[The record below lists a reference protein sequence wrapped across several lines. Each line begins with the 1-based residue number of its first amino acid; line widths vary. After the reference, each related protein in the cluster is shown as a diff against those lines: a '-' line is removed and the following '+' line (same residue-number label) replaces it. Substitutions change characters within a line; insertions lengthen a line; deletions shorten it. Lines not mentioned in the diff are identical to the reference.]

1 MSRSNSG
8 ADRWARLLSCLATI
22 LLFACAGLLQ
32 VRAQTLAGAEY
43 FWDTDPGAGSGVAVT
58 APAAESLVLGQDG
71 VPALDVD
78 VSGLSVGLHRL
89 GYRVRD
95 GAGRWSEVVWL
106 PVEVFDIASVVGAVS
121 QWPSGSAPKSLAAA
135 EYFWDTDPGPGSGV
149 AVATSTTETLV
160 LGQDGVPSLN
170 LDMTSLSAGLHQ
182 LGYRVRD
189 VSGRWSE
196 VTWVPVEIETTSAVL
211 GAVTGWPA
219 ASASGRLVAAEYF
232 WDTDPGL
239 GSATVVSVAA
249 AESLILGQ
257 DGVPLLD
264 LDATGLSLGVHELGY
279 RVRDGAGRWSETTR
293 LSVEV
298 QSGAP
303 IIQVNGVVS
312 STNRHDF
319 LTHDEVEVSIS
330 TLFPG
335 GSVYYTLD
343 GSEPDFASTPYTV
356 PFRIAPPASVRAV
369 AYDSD
374 LVNVEFTGPVELV
387 FIPSYTLTDT
397 TPGGGGVVFDPP
409 GGTTVGTYAS
419 NTVVSVTATNLAGWT
434 FMRWEGDASGT
445 GTNTTVTMNRAK
457 TLRAVFGAGVSTVV
471 TGGAANGSVVKS
483 PDAALYP
490 YGTLVRLSA
499 VPTSTKY
506 FFRWTPT
513 NYLALNPLTLT
524 LTNTGLSATA
534 QFANLGTGNRTLT
547 VMIDGGGTVT
557 RSPESL
563 FYASGTSVTL
573 TPVPDNGWIFSSW
586 SGAVTGADNPLS
598 LNMDASKVVTATFVA
613 TGGEPPSINLEP
625 IGQTNVVGSTI
636 TMEVTATGTAPLRY
650 QWKKDNQN
658 LLDATNAVLSVSN
671 ATSANDGEY
680 HVVVSNSAGSVP
692 SRKVQVR
699 LVLPARFLPG
709 LVSWWPADGNAND
722 LFAGRDGSLGNGAT
736 FVVDGRS
743 GQAFSFNGA
752 GSVVQLPSFTQ
763 TELTV
768 ALWFRT
774 SSSGYLWDKNFNGS
788 GYNLPFLLTVDPGGT
803 VSLGMGTG
811 AADGPAWITSSRSYN
826 DNQWHHVSA
835 SYDGRDMVLY
845 LDGRFEARLL
855 FGRPMLQSGQPVAL
869 GRWSGAD
876 AGFYA
881 GSIDEVALYDRAI
894 SPVDIASVYRFGVD
908 GRIPGGSAPFIFEQ
922 PLSGVVNAGS
932 DVSLHVGAV
941 GQEPLSYQWLF
952 NGQPIPEATSP
963 TLTLTRAQPR
973 QTGNYSVRVSNA
985 DGADTSQVARVEIE
999 TGFTSVTS
1007 GPVVSD
1013 GQSAFGA
1020 GWVDYDQDGWPD
1032 LIIANGN
1039 NFGGQ
1044 PKANNL
1050 FYHNNRDGTFGVA
1063 PGSPVNQTP
1072 GYYRGVVAA
1081 DFNNDGRP
1089 DIYVQGCCG
1098 AGTANQY
1105 FQNLGN
1111 GQFRSVDAG
1120 AFTAAYANSQSAA
1133 VADYDR
1139 DGFLD
1144 VFVSNY
1150 GAGNMLFRNQG
1161 DGLFALA
1168 SGAVSSGV
1176 FPTYGSSWADYDNDG
1191 WPDLFIANFGQANRL
1206 YRNQRD
1212 GSFVEASSGALTSDV
1227 AFTKSVAWA
1236 DFDNDGDLDVIVM
1249 NGNGGEPVLYRND
1262 LGSYTRL
1269 ASSVLGM
1276 PGGEYSGVAWGD
1288 YDNDGFIDVILTGTD
1303 FTKLLRNRGDGT
1315 FALISTSA
1323 ATRTNTSG
1331 GGEGAAAVSWV
1342 DYDRD
1347 GFLDLYVGQS
1357 GNDLLLHNSGNS
1369 NHWLRVRCVTAE
1381 GGRDAIGAKVRVT
1394 SVVGGSSVTQRRD
1407 ITAGEGY
1414 FGQSEP
1420 VAHFGLGDA
1429 TTVAALRVEWPSGQV
1444 MTLTNVAVNQ
1454 HLTLTELPVKLRR
1467 SLLALVPGAHGAF
1480 EVLPGT
1486 NQFTYQWRF
1495 QGNNLVGETNRVLA
1509 FPSAT
1514 IGQAGDYSVLLSDGN
1529 RIAEVFTRL
1538 DVATGL
1544 GVEQIARWGFEGNYQ
1559 DSTGFG
1565 NHAIPEGG
1573 VRFMDGVQGQGI
1585 QFVARGDDV
1594 RVPTSE
1600 SINIGTGPGFTIS
1613 MWIRP
1618 DSLLD
1623 AQALAEWAPI
1633 ESGRWRLHFFIQ
1645 SNYLV
1650 EGLRKSL
1657 WLNLGGATQ
1666 ASAESSA
1673 VLTEGEYQ
1681 LVTVTYDRAK
1691 GEARFYRNG
1700 LGAGTAKLGSVE
1712 PDAAGD
1718 LYLGTR
1724 LYSNRGN
1731 DFVGFMD
1738 EVGVWRR
1745 ALSEAEVAALYSLQT
1760 TEWLKITQHPT
1771 GITNWAGSTI
1781 TLSVAAAGVG
1791 PISYQW
1797 YHGGTPIL
1805 GATESN
1811 LVLTSVRPKQ
1821 SGSYTVRVFN
1831 PLAAVTS
1838 SVAQVQITWPTQLSA
1853 ADGGALTSSGGFTV
1867 GFGVADLNGD
1877 GTNDV
1882 FLPNYGDTPSVMLFG
1897 QAHGSFL
1904 KNDGF
1909 PALFAGNA
1917 FDTPY
1922 VPVFADYDN
1931 DGDLDLYLPF
1941 LQGSDGGPTESRF
1954 YRNEGA
1960 GVFTRLSG
1968 LGPLTDSKL
1977 RSGSAAW
1984 GDLDRDGFVDLVVA
1998 YRDLDTLGL
2007 YRNNGNGT
2015 FTDRSFPLGGGIGG
2029 LGSLALGD
2037 FDGDGWLDVLGVE
2050 SKDPGARVQLLRNL
2064 EGFTF
2069 SEVSTHGINPGP
2081 RAFTAQW
2088 IDYDNDGR
2096 LDVWC
2101 LGWEG
2106 PGRLWRNN
2114 GDSTFAPIHEQ
2125 EGTSTAL
2132 ADFNLDGQIDI
2143 ASGNFQ
2149 MAADLNHDGLPDLL
2163 GSGGRG
2169 VDGRSESFVTN
2180 VWNGA
2185 SWLTVRPLGRA
2196 SNRAGIGARLWVT
2209 SVVDGREVTQTRIIS
2224 SGGGYPIS
2232 GPLEAYFGLG
2242 DATNITTLRAEWP
2255 SGLVTELH
2263 DVAPNQ
2269 ILTVEELPVG
2279 TPVVRVDGTF
2289 SATARHEFLT
2299 HDEVEVTIQT
2309 SYPGG
2314 VIYYSTDGTA
2324 PDYLSSS
2331 SVRYTGPF
2339 RVRPSATIHAIA
2351 YDGDPLVLYN
2361 QERPLGAPVELVYV
2375 PSYTLTDTTP
2385 GGGVV
2390 LFDSPGGT
2398 YRSNTVVQVTA
2409 QAAAGWQ
2416 FMRWEGAASGTE
2428 STTSV
2433 RVDRA
2438 LEVRAVFGTEL
2449 VSRVSGTGGV
2459 VTNSPASGPYAY
2471 GSRLW
2476 VSAVPAADKFF
2487 SRWTVTTPSSTNQ
2500 VLDLPLVLTVTNA
2513 FQTNT
2518 AFFGTTG
2525 TGRALTL
2532 FVKGPGAIER
2542 SPSQIGSYT
2551 ANQVVT
2557 LTPRPDPGWVF
2568 SGWSGDATG
2577 TQNPLNLTLNTS
2589 KTVTAT
2595 FASETQG
2602 VSIRSP
2608 GNGTEFAL
2616 PSTITIEAGLVDFAA
2631 TRVEFFDGL
2640 TKLGE
2645 TLAGPF
2651 HFIWNNATEGNHSLT
2666 AKATDATGAVHTST
2680 PVVIRVSIPPTI
2692 SVQPQHRT
2700 VVVGANAEFSVSAE
2714 GTAPLSYQWRTNGVD
2729 LAGANAA
2736 TYALTATS
2744 AMRGTTDYTVVV
2756 ANSVGRSTSAVAV
2769 LTVSDLPPQTITFAP
2784 LANRNLTN
2792 SPFVLSA
2799 TSSAGLPVSFSLVS
2813 GPARLTN
2820 DVLHLTGAGTVT
2832 VRASQAGSPSVAPA
2846 QSVDQTFT
2854 VGLPAAAEVRAD
2866 QGQSVTITPG
2876 ASSVAGLVYAIERH
2890 PASGAVVVDD
2900 NRLVYTPVPSF
2911 YGLVDFA
2918 YRITDPVSGV
2928 QTSGLA
2934 VNVVVLGVEA
2944 TFSLD
2949 KSTYSVGEGAGFVL
2963 VTIRKNVSKE
2973 ATVNLTLIDASA
2985 KLGPSPEGDY
2995 TSQVNSLAFASG
3007 ETSKLLSISIN
3018 PDEVFEGDE
3027 FFELEISAANPS
3039 TVAGVTKATITIVDD
3054 DSDLVS
3060 KLFVEPGPEPEHTG
3074 RLQMELMPPGV
3085 AGLWRFV
3092 GQRQWSTNTAISEGM
3107 PAGDYEIEFKPVNGF
3122 AHPLPISVTLTNNL
3136 TTNYTAYYIP
3146 TSTSRVGDL
3155 KIELTG
3161 TALGGWKF
3169 VEEPDS
3175 AYRPSGTT
3183 LVGLNAGVYTVQLK
3197 PVDGLLTPGNM
3208 NVEVKVIAP
3217 QTYTAA
3223 YAPAPPA
3230 NSVRT
3235 KPAVTATTDLNYKYV
3250 GEISRGDGELGTG
3263 FVVNEHVVLTAGHVL
3278 LDSRTLGPAK
3288 RVRWHFQ
3295 RQRGVYEP
3303 RPQIPRGWNLYAG
3316 YAAQRT
3322 NDGVH
3327 FPSTP
3332 LSQNLDAA
3340 AMFFTEPAGRGGYS
3354 GYLASTNSPNEWLSG
3369 TEDKVITGYPIDGIP
3384 SLDQGKIHE
3393 TPQRRVRLTKV
3404 AGLTEGH
3411 LYSSSE
3417 LLSYPG
3423 NSGGPLSVLYSG
3435 KFYPAAIFVASDADR
3450 IYLRALDHKI
3460 VQMINSAELSGRYG
3474 TNATGGGVPKPPA
3487 PHEEVPDEIG
3497 SIQVTVV
3504 PTEAIDA
3511 GAGWR
3516 VVNGNPD
3523 YVTTSPKLMDVLT
3536 FGYELEFKEA
3546 NGFATP
3552 AKIVVQGVA
3561 GTTNDLVVRYKRTQT
3576 LSFPAIANQTL
3587 GVGPLRL
3594 GATASSGLP
3603 TAYEVVTGPATLSGE
3618 MLTLNAAGTVT
3629 VRARQDGN
3637 DDFAAAVS
3645 MERTFVVSSVTSTT
3659 RTISGTVSYYNSGIR
3674 VPGVEVTLSGDA
3686 ARTVTTGTDGSYSF
3700 TVAAPG
3706 NYTVTPSKLFESPP
3720 VQGVSTL
3727 DITFIRRQILGI
3739 APLDSAYKQLAADVN
3754 NSATVSTLD
3763 LTHMRRMILGV
3774 TNNLP
3779 SGLWRFVRSDQTFAD
3794 VKGPWDAEGRRVYA
3808 AVNADLVQQ
3817 DFTAVRMGD
3826 ANGSWTVPNP
3836 TPQGLGPLEPGR
3848 SGVTAS
3854 VGPMFRL
3861 PELEV
3866 PLTSGLEIDVPVTAT
3881 GFKSVTSVQFS
3892 MGWDSSILEFVK
3904 VLPAQLVGVGEGSFN
3919 LGNTA
3924 KGRISFSWDDPEGVG
3939 QVLSEKQALFVLRFR
3954 ISQARSPAVGAIE
3967 FLDKPTAREVSM
3979 DYRLIPWQS
3988 GNGALWIGVQRGSLR
4003 AGIERRGE
4011 TGINLVLPMLVGAD
4025 FLIEGSDQLVG
4036 SEWRSMGAVVSGDGT
4051 AKSVALPLDLKR
4063 NGFYRF
4069 RVLPRPLPSGT
4080 ISR

>member
-1 MSRSNSG
+1 
-8 ADRWARLLSCLATI
+8 
-22 LLFACAGLLQ
+22 
-32 VRAQTLAGAEY
+32 
-43 FWDTDPGAGSGVAVT
+43 
-58 APAAESLVLGQDG
+58 
-71 VPALDVD
+71 
-78 VSGLSVGLHRL
+78 
-89 GYRVRD
+89 
-95 GAGRWSEVVWL
+95 
-106 PVEVFDIASVVGAVS
+106 
-121 QWPSGSAPKSLAAA
+121 
-135 EYFWDTDPGPGSGV
+135 
-149 AVATSTTETLV
+149 
-160 LGQDGVPSLN
+160 
-170 LDMTSLSAGLHQ
+170 
-182 LGYRVRD
+182 
-189 VSGRWSE
+189 
-196 VTWVPVEIETTSAVL
+196 
-211 GAVTGWPA
+211 
-219 ASASGRLVAAEYF
+219 
-232 WDTDPGL
+232 
-239 GSATVVSVAA
+239 
-249 AESLILGQ
+249 
-257 DGVPLLD
+257 
-264 LDATGLSLGVHELGY
+264 
-279 RVRDGAGRWSETTR
+279 
-293 LSVEV
+293 
-298 QSGAP
+298 
-303 IIQVNGVVS
+303 
-312 STNRHDF
+312 
-319 LTHDEVEVSIS
+319 
-330 TLFPG
+330 
-335 GSVYYTLD
+335 
-343 GSEPDFASTPYTV
+343 
-356 PFRIAPPASVRAV
+356 
-369 AYDSD
+369 
-374 LVNVEFTGPVELV
+374 
-387 FIPSYTLTDT
+387 
-397 TPGGGGVVFDPP
+397 
-409 GGTTVGTYAS
+409 
-419 NTVVSVTATNLAGWT
+419 
-434 FMRWEGDASGT
+434 
-445 GTNTTVTMNRAK
+445 
-457 TLRAVFGAGVSTVV
+457 
-471 TGGAANGSVVKS
+471 
-483 PDAALYP
+483 
-490 YGTLVRLSA
+490 
-499 VPTSTKY
+499 
-506 FFRWTPT
+506 
-513 NYLALNPLTLT
+513 
-524 LTNTGLSATA
+524 
-534 QFANLGTGNRTLT
+534 
-547 VMIDGGGTVT
+547 
-557 RSPESL
+557 
-563 FYASGTSVTL
+563 
-573 TPVPDNGWIFSSW
+573 
-586 SGAVTGADNPLS
+586 
-598 LNMDASKVVTATFVA
+598 
-613 TGGEPPSINLEP
+613 
-625 IGQTNVVGSTI
+625 
-636 TMEVTATGTAPLRY
+636 
-650 QWKKDNQN
+650 
-658 LLDATNAVLSVSN
+658 
-671 ATSANDGEY
+671 
-680 HVVVSNSAGSVP
+680 
-692 SRKVQVR
+692 
-699 LVLPARFLPG
+699 
-709 LVSWWPADGNAND
+709 
-722 LFAGRDGSLGNGAT
+722 
-736 FVVDGRS
+736 
-743 GQAFSFNGA
+743 
-752 GSVVQLPSFTQ
+752 
-763 TELTV
+763 
-768 ALWFRT
+768 
-774 SSSGYLWDKNFNGS
+774 
-788 GYNLPFLLTVDPGGT
+788 
-803 VSLGMGTG
+803 
-811 AADGPAWITSSRSYN
+811 
-826 DNQWHHVSA
+826 
-835 SYDGRDMVLY
+835 
-845 LDGRFEARLL
+845 
-855 FGRPMLQSGQPVAL
+855 
-869 GRWSGAD
+869 
-876 AGFYA
+876 
-881 GSIDEVALYDRAI
+881 
-894 SPVDIASVYRFGVD
+894 
-908 GRIPGGSAPFIFEQ
+908 
-922 PLSGVVNAGS
+922 
-932 DVSLHVGAV
+932 
-941 GQEPLSYQWLF
+941 
-952 NGQPIPEATSP
+952 
-963 TLTLTRAQPR
+963 
-973 QTGNYSVRVSNA
+973 
-985 DGADTSQVARVEIE
+985 VEIE

-1007 GPVVSD
+1007 GPVVTD

-1020 GWVDYDQDGWPD
+1020 AWVDYDQDGWPD
-1032 LIIANGN
+1032 LVIANGN

-1050 FYHNNRDGTFGVA
+1050 FYHNNRDGTFSVA

-1072 GYYRGVVAA
+1072 GYYRGAVAA

-1120 AFTAAYANSQSAA
+1120 TFTGAYASSHSAA

-1176 FPTYGSSWADYDNDG
+1176 FPTFGSSWADYDDDG

-1262 LGSYTRL
+1262 LGSFTRL

-1276 PGGEYSGVAWGD
+1276 AGGEYSGVAWGD
-1288 YDNDGFIDVILTGTD
+1288 YDNDGFIDLILTGTD

-1315 FALISTSA
+1315 FALVSAST
-1323 ATRTNTSG
+1323 ATRANTSG
-1331 GGEGAAAVSWV
+1331 GAGGAGSVSWV
-1342 DYDRD
+1342 DFDRD

-1357 GNDLLLHNSGNS
+1357 GNDLLLKSLGNS
-1369 NHWLRVRCVTAE
+1369 NHWLRVRCLTAE

-1394 SVVGGSSVTQRRD
+1394 SVVGGNPVTQRRD
-1407 ITAGEGY
+1407 IIAGEGY

-1429 TTVAALRVEWPSGQV
+1429 ATVATLRVEWPSGQV

-1454 HLTLTELPVKLRR
+1454 HLTLTELPVKLKR

-1495 QGNNLVGETNRVLA
+1495 QGSNLVGETNRVLA

-1529 RIAEVFTRL
+1529 RIAELFARL

-1544 GVEQIARWGFEGNYQ
+1544 GAEQIARWGFEGNYQ
-1559 DSTGFG
+1559 DLTGFG

-1633 ESGRWRLHFFIQ
+1633 ESGRWRLHLFIQ

-1650 EGLRKSL
+1650 GGLRRSL
-1657 WLNLGGATQ
+1657 WLNLGEPTQ

-1673 VLTEGEYQ
+1673 VLTEGEDQ

-1700 LGAGTAKLGSVE
+1700 LAAGTANLGNVA

-1724 LYSNRGN
+1724 LYSNRAN

-1745 ALSEAEVAALYSLQT
+1745 ALSEAEVAALHSLQT
-1760 TEWLKITQHPT
+1760 TEWLSLTQQPK
-1771 GITNWAGSTI
+1771 GMTNSSGSTI
-1781 TLSVAAAGVG
+1781 TLTAAATGVG
-1791 PISYQW
+1791 PLSYQW
-1797 YHGGTPIL
+1797 YHDGTPIL
-1805 GATESN
+1805 GATEPS
-1811 LVLTSVRPKQ
+1811 LILGSVRPNQ
-1821 SGSYTVRVFN
+1821 SGVYTVRVSN
-1831 PLAAVTS
+1831 SVTSLTS
-1838 SVAQVQITWPTQLSA
+1838 SVAHVLITWRTQLEA
-1853 ADGGALTSSGGFTV
+1853 ADGGALTSSGGTTV
-1867 GFGVADLNGD
+1867 GFGVADLNAD
-1877 GTNDV
+1877 GVNDV
-1882 FLPNYGDTPSVMLFG
+1882 FLPNNGDTPSVMLFG
-1897 QAHGSFL
+1897 QGNGRFV
-1904 KNDGF
+1904 KNEGF
-1909 PALFAGNA
+1909 PELFAGHPW
-1917 FDTPY
+1917 DSPY
-1922 VPVFADYDN
+1922 IPAFADTDN

-1941 LQGSDGGPTESRF
+1941 AQGSDGGPTESRF
-1954 YRNEGA
+1954 YRNEGG

-1968 LGPLTDSKL
+1968 LGLLTDSKR
-1977 RSGSAAW
+1977 RSYSAAW

-1998 YRDLDTLGL
+1998 YADRNTLGI
-2007 YRNNGNGT
+2007 YRNNGDGT
-2015 FTDRSFPLGGGIGG
+2015 FTDRSVLFVDGIGG
-2029 LGSLALGD
+2029 FGSVALGD
-2037 FDGDGWLDVLGVE
+2037 LNGDGWLDVLAVE
-2050 SKDPGARVQLLRNL
+2050 SKDPDARVRLLRNTK
-2064 EGFTF
+2064 GFTF
-2069 SEVSTHGINPGP
+2069 SEVSDHRIVPGP
-2081 RAFTAQW
+2081 RVFTAQW
-2088 IDYDNDGR
+2088 VDYDNDGHQ
-2096 LDVWC
+2096 DIGCFGWDG
-2101 LGWEG
+2101 LG
-2106 PGRLWRNN
+2106 RMWRNN
-2114 GDSTFAPIHEQ
+2114 GDSTFALIHEQ

-2169 VDGRSESFVTN
+2169 TDGRSEVLLTN

-2185 SWLTVRPLGRA
+2185 SWLTVRPVGRA
-2196 SNRAGIGARLWVT
+2196 SNRAGIGARLWLT
-2209 SVVDGREVTQTRIIS
+2209 STGGGRELTQNRMIS

-2242 DATNITTLRAEWP
+2242 DATNITTLRVEWP

-2279 TPVVRVDGTF
+2279 TPVVRVNGRF
-2289 SATARHEFLT
+2289 SATSRHEFLT
-2299 HDEVEVTIQT
+2299 QAESDVTIRT

-2314 VIYYSTDGTA
+2314 VIYYTTNGTA
-2324 PDYLSSS
+2324 PDYLSSG

-2339 RVRPSATIHAIA
+2339 RVRPSASIQAIA
-2351 YDGDPLVLYN
+2351 YDGDPLVLYD
-2361 QERPLGAPVELVYV
+2361 QERPLGAPVELVFV
-2375 PSYTLTDTTP
+2375 PSYAITNTTP

-2390 LFDSPGGT
+2390 LFDPPGGI
-2398 YRSNTVVQVTA
+2398 YPSNTVVQATA
-2409 QAAAGWQ
+2409 QPAAGWQ
-2416 FMRWEGAASGTE
+2416 FMRWEGAASGTG

-2438 LEVRAVFGTEL
+2438 LELKAVFGTE
-2449 VSRVSGTGGV
+2449 VASRVSGTGGV
-2459 VTNSPASGPYAY
+2459 VTNNPAGGLYAY

-2476 VSAVPAADKFF
+2476 VSAVPAVDKFF
-2487 SRWTVTTPSSTNQ
+2487 SRWTVTTLTSTNQ
-2500 VLDLPLVLTVTNA
+2500 VLDLPLALTITNA
-2513 FQTNT
+2513 FQTNV

-2525 TGRALTL
+2525 SGRSLTL
-2532 FVKGPGAIER
+2532 FVKGPGAVER
-2542 SPSQIGSYT
+2542 SPSQIGSYA

-2568 SGWSGDATG
+2568 SGWTGDVTG
-2577 TQNPLNLTLNTS
+2577 TQNPLNLTLDTS
-2589 KTVTAT
+2589 KTLTAV
-2595 FASETQG
+2595 FVSETQG

-2608 GNGTEFAL
+2608 GAGTEFAA
-2616 PSTITIEAGLVDFAA
+2616 PASIPIEAGLVDFAA
-2631 TRVEFFDGL
+2631 TRVEFFDGP

-2645 TLAGPF
+2645 SVASPF
-2651 HFIWNNATEGNHSLT
+2651 NFVWSTSAEGLHSLT
-2666 AKATDATGAVHTST
+2666 AKATDATGASFTSA
-2680 PVVIRVSIPPTI
+2680 PVVIRISNPPVITG
-2692 SVQPQHRT
+2692 QPQART
-2700 VVVGANAEFSVSAE
+2700 VVVGAGAEFSVVAS
-2714 GTAPLSYQWRTNGVD
+2714 GSAPLSYQWRTNGVD

-2756 ANSVGRSTSAVAV
+2756 ANSVGRATSAVAV

-2792 SPFVLSA
+2792 SPFALSA
-2799 TSSAGLPVSFSLVS
+2799 TSSAGLPVGFSLVS

-2820 DVLHLTGAGTVT
+2820 DVMYLTGVGTVT

-2846 QSVDQTFT
+2846 QSVDRAFT
-2854 VGLPAAAEVRAD
+2854 VGLPPAAEVRVD
-2866 QGQSVTITPG
+2866 QGQPVTITPC
-2876 ASSVAGLVYAIERH
+2876 ASNVAGLVYTIERQ
-2890 PASGAVVVDD
+2890 PASGTVVVDG

-2911 YGLVDFA
+2911 YGLVDFV

-2928 QTSGLA
+2928 QTPGLA

-2944 TFSLD
+2944 IFSLD
-2949 KSTYSVGEGAGFVL
+2949 QPTYSVGEGAGFVL
-2963 VTIRKNVSKE
+2963 VTVRKNVSKE
-2973 ATVNLTLIDASA
+2973 ATVNVTLIDATA
-2985 KLGPSPEGDY
+2985 KLGPSPAGDY
-2995 TSQVNSLAFASG
+2995 TSQVSSLTFASG

-3039 TVAGVTKATITIVDD
+3039 TVAGVPKATITILDN

-3060 KLFVEPGPEPEHTG
+3060 TVFVEPGPEPEHTG
-3074 RLQMELMPPGV
+3074 RLQMELKPPGV

-3092 GQRQWSTNTAISEGM
+3092 GQRQWSTNMAISEGM
-3107 PAGDYEIEFKPVNGF
+3107 PAGDYEIEFKPVNGY
-3122 AHPLPISVTLTNNL
+3122 AHPLPMSVTLTNNL
-3136 TTNYTAYYIP
+3136 ATNYTAYYIP

-3155 KIELTG
+3155 KIELSG

-3169 VEEPDS
+3169 EEEPDS

-3217 QTYTAA
+3217 QTYTVA

-3303 RPQIPRGWNLYAG
+3303 RPQTPRGWNLYAG

-3322 NDGVH
+3322 NDGVN
-3327 FPSTP
+3327 FSSTP

-3404 AGLTEGH
+3404 GGLTEGH

-3460 VQMINSAELSGRYG
+3460 VKMITAAELSGRYG

-3487 PHEEVPDEIG
+3487 PFEEIPDEIG
-3497 SIQVTVV
+3497 SIQVTLV
-3504 PTEAIDA
+3504 PTEAVDA

-3523 YVTTSPKLMDVLT
+3523 YFTTSPKLMDVLT
-3536 FGYELEFKEA
+3536 FGYELEFKA
-3546 NGFATP
+3546 ATGFVTP
-3552 AKIVVQGVA
+3552 AKMMIQGVA

-3576 LSFPAIANQTL
+3576 LNFPSIANQTL

-3594 GATASSGLP
+3594 VATASSGLP
-3603 TAYEVVTGPATLSGE
+3603 MVYEVVTGPATISGE
-3618 MLTLNAAGTVT
+3618 MLTVTAAGTVT
-3629 VRARQDGN
+3629 VRAKQDGN
-3637 DDFAAAVS
+3637 DEFAQAAPV
-3645 MERTFVVSSVTSTT
+3645 ERTFVVSSVTSTT

-3686 ARTVTTGTDGSYSF
+3686 AQTVTTGTDGNYSF

-3706 NYTVTPSKLFESPP
+3706 NYTVTPTKLFENPAI
-3720 VQGVSTL
+3720 QGVSTL

-3739 APLDSAYKQLAADVN
+3739 APLDSAYKQLAADAN
-3754 NSATVSTLD
+3754 NSASVSTLD

-3779 SGLWRFVRSDQTFAD
+3779 SGLWRFVRSNQTFAD
-3794 VKGPWDAEGRRVYA
+3794 IKTPWDAEGRRVYA
-3808 AVNADLVQQ
+3808 AINADLVQQ

-3826 ANGSWTVPNP
+3826 VNGSWTVPGP
-3836 TPQGLGPLEPGR
+3836 TPQGLGLLDLGR
-3848 SGVTAS
+3848 SGATAS
-3854 VGPMFRL
+3854 KAPLFRL

-3866 PLTSGLEIDVPVTAT
+3866 PLTSGLEVDVPVTAT
-3881 GFKSVTSVQFS
+3881 DFKSVTSVQFS
-3892 MGWDSSILEFVK
+3892 MGWDPSILEFVK
-3904 VLPAQLVGVGEGSFN
+3904 VLPAELVGVGEGNFN

-3924 KGRISFSWDDPEGVG
+3924 IGRISFSWDDPDGVG
-3939 QVLSEKQALFVLRFR
+3939 QALSEKQALFLLRFR
-3954 ISQARSPAVGAIE
+3954 VFQARTPAVGVIE
-3967 FLDKPTAREVSM
+3967 FLDKPTAREVSV
-3979 DYRLIPWQS
+3979 DYRVVPWQS
-3988 GNGALWIGVQRGSLR
+3988 GSGALWMGVQRGGLR

-4011 TGINLVLPMLVGAD
+4011 TGINLVLPMLAGAD
-4025 FLIEGSDQLVG
+4025 FLIEGSDQLIG
-4036 SEWRSMGAVVSGDGT
+4036 SEWRSVGTVVSGEGT
-4051 AKSVALPLDLKR
+4051 PKSVALPLDLKR

-4069 RVLPRPLPSGT
+4069 RVLPRLPPSGT